1 MNESKRQLSAT
12 VKIIDILLEQKRISN
27 DQGTSV
33 SGGYWFDI
41 TMSIRDKCH
50 ADIYKDGLSCI
61 FQESLLSYKE
71 KCIDRISNIEQ
82 QEHESKLDEKYKL
95 VNIKYVKRA
104 YIISIISIITSIVSM
119 IISAIAIAR

>member
-12 VKIIDILLEQKRISN
+12 VKIIDILLEQKRITN

-41 TMSIRDKCH
+41 KMSIRDKCH

-71 KCIDRISNIEQ
+71 KCI
-82 QEHESKLDEKYKL
+82 ESKLDEKYKL

>member
-1 MNESKRQLSAT
+1 MVSRAYSKNRCYPT
-12 VKIIDILLEQKRISN
+12 RKN
-27 DQGTSV
+27 V
-33 SGGYWFDI
+33 SIGSPI
-41 TMSIRDKCH
+41 
-50 ADIYKDGLSCI
+50 
-61 FQESLLSYKE
+61 
-71 KCIDRISNIEQ
+71 IEQ

>member
-41 TMSIRDKCH
+41 KMSIRDKCH

-82 QEHESKLDEKYKL
+82 QEHESKLDEKYKRGCKL
-95 VNIKYVKRA
+95 NC
-104 YIISIISIITSIVSM
+104 VSKE
-119 IISAIAIAR
+119 